1 VATASSPLDSGA
13 IAFNAPD
20 EMRMSEIV
28 RIQAALLPG
37 KDTSSVRLRI
47 EEPGPI
53 RARVIEV
60 SDSVQAELRGGA
72 FEIRALY
79 PEKRRLSRTRPTEW
93 LWEVRPKNAGQQ
105 VLALTVSAWVMDAGT
120 RDWVPIRTFREMVHV
135 TVRPVPRRTLMEI
148 LWSFLYEN
156 WSKLL
161 TVVVLPLLAG
171 IWKWWRGRRTPQ
183 APLQVKGE
191 GERRRAARDPENER
205 EKELV

>member
-1 VATASSPLDSGA
+1 
-13 IAFNAPD
+13 
-20 EMRMSEIV
+20 MRVSEIV

-47 EEPGPI
+47 EEPGPV
-53 RARVIEV
+53 RTRVIEI

-72 FEIRALY
+72 FEIRPLY

-93 LWEVRPKNAGQQ
+93 LWEVQPKSAGHQ
-105 VLALTVSAWVMDAGT
+105 VLALTVSAWVLDAGT
-120 RDWVPIRTFREMVHV
+120 RDWVPIRTFRETVYV
-135 TVRPVPRRTLMEI
+135 TVRPPPKKTLLEI
-148 LWSFLYEN
+148 LGSFLYDN

-171 IWKWWRGRRTPQ
+171 IWKWWRGARSPR
-183 APLQVKGE
+183 APLQGMSDGRGRRTAREPEKG
-191 GERRRAARDPENER
+191 R